1 MGDVGDAERIDDLDH
16 LPALAYHDV
25 SFTQFANDL
34 YGTVTLL
41 WHAGLLLGS
50 V

>member
-1 MGDVGDAERIDDLDH
+1 MTSTTF
-16 LPALAYHDV
+16 LPALADQDV

-34 YGTVTLL
+34 FGTVTLL
-41 WHAGLLLGS
+41 RHAGLLLES